1 MLKLSKK
8 TEYALMAVKY
18 IALNSQDSVT
28 AKEISD
34 GYDIP
39 YELLSKVM
47 QKLTKFKIVRSFQGV
62 KGGYSLNSS
71 PDKISLIDIIRA
83 IEPNYQI
90 TKCMKEHGSE
100 KDCKRINCC
109 MIRDPL
115 MKVQQEIDK
124 IFQTMTISQLI

>member
-1 MLKLSKK
+1 
-8 TEYALMAVKY
+8 MAVKY
-18 IALNSQDSVT
+18 IALNTQDSVS

-39 YELLSKVM
+39 YELLAKVM
-47 QKLTKFKIVRSFQGV
+47 QKLTKFKIVRSYKGV

-71 PDKISLIDIIRA
+71 PDMISLIEVIRA

-90 TKCMKEHGSE
+90 TKCMNEHSSE
-100 KDCKRINCC
+100 KNCRRINCC

-115 MKVQQEIDK
+115 MKVQQEIDN
-124 IFQTMTISQLI
+124 IFKTMTISQII